1 MLNMENKFK
10 VKSAALTDL
19 PQILA
24 VYERARRFMKANGN
38 ESQWGLPSPG
48 KSVWPSEEALV
59 QRINEGTLFLCV
71 TDACSAEQDAVFE
84 KGTCLPTEAC
94 GAEQDAVC
102 VTDTAGEKIA
112 AVFGYAIGEDPV
124 YRTIFDGSWPE
135 GSEHYGTIHMIAS
148 SNIVHGAASYC
159 FDWALKQC
167 NVLRIDTHPNNK
179 PMRSLLEKCGFTYCG
194 KIIFEDVQNE
204 DKLRVAFCKMIN
216 I

>member
-1 MLNMENKFK
+1 MENRFK
-10 VKSAALTDL
+10 VKSAALADL

-24 VYERARRFMKANGN
+24 VYERARQFMKANGN

-48 KSVWPSEEALV
+48 KSVWPSEETLV
-59 QRINEGTLFLCV
+59 ERINEGTLYLCV
-71 TDACSAEQDAVFE
+71 TDS
-84 KGTCLPTEAC
+84 CLQTEVC
-94 GAEQDAVC
+94 GVEQDAVC
-102 VTDTAGEKIA
+102 VTDTSGEKIA

-148 SNIVHGAASYC
+148 ANIVRGAASFC
-159 FDWALKQC
+159 FDWALQQC

-179 PMRSLLEKCGFTYCG
+179 PMRSLLEKCGFSYCG

>member
-1 MLNMENKFK
+1 MENAFK
-10 VKSAALTDL
+10 VKRAALSDL

-24 VYERARRFMKANGN
+24 IYQRARDFMKANGN

-48 KSVWPSEEALV
+48 QSVWPSEEALV
-59 QRINEGTLFLCV
+59 KRINEGNLYLCTVNENAACEDSAVCV
-71 TDACSAEQDAVFE
+71 T
-84 KGTCLPTEAC
+84 EAA
-94 GAEQDAVC
+94 GEDGAVC

-112 AVFGYAIGEDPV
+112 AVFAYVIGEDPV

-148 SNIVHGAASYC
+148 SGIARGAATYC

-179 PMRSLLEKCGFTYCG
+179 PMRSLLEKCGFAYCG
-194 KIIFEDVQNE
+194 KIIFDDVQND
-204 DKLRVAFCKMIN
+204 DKLRVAFCKMR
-216 I
+216 